1 MSSTEFGSKELY
13 LNYKDFP
20 PFPLADG
27 ELDQHFKVEEVF
39 GYFIHYRERSA
50 QNYDDVRIARV
61 EGLNQVQPM
70 IEGELKEFE
79 IIQVTRRFFWDEFG
93 EVREEC
99 IAYKE
104 EDGTLIKTTE
114 CDRTR
119 IFCFDMTYLYSLNAE
134 FAPTRYGGKRLSNE
148 AKDQKQAMVDQSY
161 QSELDGWM
169 AEVYKQ
175 VDPCLSFELVSEFN
189 SQFNRRDLSNMIKIP
204 EDAIAEHILGI
215 NDARNYFVS
224 NRKLYTRDE
233 SERLYL
239 KVTLINYWM

>member
-1 MSSTEFGSKELY
+1 MSPTEFGSSELY
-13 LNYKDFP
+13 LPYDKYP
-20 PFPLADG
+20 PFPVCDG
-27 ELDQHFKVEEVF
+27 ELDQHFKVEDVF
-39 GYFIHYRERSA
+39 GYFIYYRERSA
-50 QNYDDVRIARV
+50 EHWHKYHVVRV
-61 EGLNQVQPM
+61 EGLNQVQDKL
-70 IEGELKEFE
+70 EELKEYE
-79 IIQVTRRFFWDEFG
+79 VSKITRKFFWDENG
-93 EVREEC
+93 QVREEI
-99 IAYKE
+99 IARPSGDKF
-104 EDGTLIKTTE
+104 IKTVE

-169 AEVYKQ
+169 TEVYKQ

-189 SQFNRRDLSNMIKIP
+189 HQFNRRDLSNMIKIP

-239 KVTLINYWM
+239 KDTLINYWM